1 MDENCTNYNHTGRV
15 VRDRNYSFG
24 RILVVECIYCDIDYR
39 VIMGNI
45 KDEDHF
51 PWVLDAADDYL
62 KAQVLNAT

>member
-1 MDENCTNYNHTGRV
+1 
-15 VRDRNYSFG
+15 
-24 RILVVECIYCDIDYR
+24 
-39 VIMGNI
+39 MGNI